1 VNDRSAFLR
10 AVRGP
15 ILLIALGVLFVCD
28 QQSSSLPFYRTWP
41 VLLILFGVFRLAER
55 MAAPQPPQGGL
66 PS

>member
-1 VNDRSAFLR
+1 MNDRAAFLR

-28 QQSSSLPFYRTWP
+28 QQVGYLPFYRTWP
-41 VLLILFGVFRLAER
+41 VLLILFGVFKLAER
-55 MAAPQPPQGGL
+55 AVAPPQGGL